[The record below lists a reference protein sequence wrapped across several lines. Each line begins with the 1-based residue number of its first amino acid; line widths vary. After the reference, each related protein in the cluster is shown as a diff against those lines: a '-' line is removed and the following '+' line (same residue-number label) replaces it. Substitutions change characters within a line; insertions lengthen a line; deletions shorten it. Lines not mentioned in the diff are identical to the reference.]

1 LNNILIEM
9 RLLYRSD
16 LIQISE
22 FVAQGDK
29 EKEFWQTIL
38 QQIPDLADG
47 DVLLFQ
53 VTEKL
58 YR

>member
-1 LNNILIEM
+1 M